1 MIELFNKHIWNFLD
15 QDSGF
20 DEDDIQ
26 VIKSKYKTEITDD
39 LAKGH
44 ITTNIGLVSGSLLG
58 RNPREIAQSIKDH
71 LKS

>member
-26 VIKSKYKTEITDD
+26 VIKSKYLSLI
-39 LAKGH
+39 H
-44 ITTNIGLVSGSLLG
+44 I
-58 RNPREIAQSIKDH
+58 
-71 LKS
+71 